1 MKKQKATYLKPVVWE
16 DCGFTCHRKYK
27 GNPPITQIY
36 FLIYFFF
43 SEKDPV
49 FCNFSRFISL
59 NMLSQILEWKKEWME
74 HNRPAEVTIL
84 RMQTPMARGTENT
97 RMP

>member
-43 SEKDPV
+43 Y
-49 FCNFSRFISL
+49 L
-59 NMLSQILEWKKEWME
+59 Q
-74 HNRPAEVTIL
+74 
-84 RMQTPMARGTENT
+84 
-97 RMP
+97 

>member
-43 SEKDPV
+43 YLKKILC
-49 FCNFSRFISL
+49 FAISL
-59 NMLSQILEWKKEWME
+59 GLYLLICSPNFGVKK
-74 HNRPAEVTIL
+74 
-84 RMQTPMARGTENT
+84 RMNGTQ
-97 RMP
+97 

>member
-43 SEKDPV
+43 NLKRSCV
-49 FCNFSRFISL
+49 LQFL
-59 NMLSQILEWKKEWME
+59 
-74 HNRPAEVTIL
+74 
-84 RMQTPMARGTENT
+84 
-97 RMP
+97 